1 MNNNLD
7 NQVVEHPG
15 GHPFYGYR
23 LGILMLDMK
32 APLLPGNVGNA
43 MSYDFP
49 VRYKVLEDVPSSW
62 FCDTQGPDKARCE
75 VVIKAAKELEAEG
88 CKAITAGCGFFSVYQ
103 KEVAEA
109 VNIPVFLSPLIMVPM
124 LSRMLGTSSRIGIVT
139 ADSSSLKGS
148 YLDSVGI
155 DESIKTAVAG
165 LEDTKE
171 FYNVHVTC
179 DKKSVNPQAMEKEVV
194 EASVK
199 LVEENPDIK
208 LLVFECSDI
217 PPFARAASRA
227 TGLPVFDYIT
237 LARMVGQSII
247 PIEYPEFFG

>member
-1 MNNNLD
+1 MSNFIKNEIN
-7 NQVVEHPG
+7 EHPG

-32 APLLPGNVGNA
+32 APLLPGNVENA

-49 VRYKVLEDVPSSW
+49 VRYKILEDVPSNW
-62 FCDTQGPDKARCE
+62 FCDEQGPDESRCQ
-75 VVIKAAKELEAEG
+75 VVVEAAKELEAEG

-109 VNIPVFLSPLIMVPM
+109 VDIPVFLSPLLMVPM
-124 LSRMLGTSSRIGIVT
+124 LSRMLGTDSRIGIVT

-155 DESIKTAVAG
+155 DSSIKYAVKG

-179 DKKSVNPQAMEKEVV
+179 DKKSVNPKAMEREVV
-194 EASVK
+194 EASVE
-199 LVEENPDIK
+199 LVQENPDIK
-208 LLVFECSDI
+208 IIVFECSDI
-217 PPFARAASRA
+217 PPFAKAVTRE

-237 LARMVGQSII
+237 LARLVGQAII